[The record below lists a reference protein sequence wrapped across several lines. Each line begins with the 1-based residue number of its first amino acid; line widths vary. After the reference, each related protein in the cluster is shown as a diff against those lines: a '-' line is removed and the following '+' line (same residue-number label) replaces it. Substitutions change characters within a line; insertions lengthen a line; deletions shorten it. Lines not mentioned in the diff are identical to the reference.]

1 MRVLQIRHQR
11 EFTDEMDELRK
22 SCFPGRNVPETSRD
36 PFDDRSTHAVLTLEG
51 VLVAMGRLTHGP
63 GAVFKSWS
71 HGKADIPDRPD
82 TVDLGRVAV
91 SPEFRGLDLSRLLM
105 SHILPRCRERGFAAV
120 NGAVR
125 PGRRMTD
132 LLRELGFV
140 ESGPQVS
147 VDEPNGNAVIIQPM
161 VASLVPGVVDRNR
174 AIFAE
179 QVAALVERGFTVVV
193 AADSMPD

>member
-1 MRVLQIRHQR
+1 
-11 EFTDEMDELRK
+11 
-22 SCFPGRNVPETSRD
+22 
-36 PFDDRSTHAVLTLEG
+36 
-51 VLVAMGRLTHGP
+51 
-63 GAVFKSWS
+63 
-71 HGKADIPDRPD
+71 
-82 TVDLGRVAV
+82 
-91 SPEFRGLDLSRLLM
+91 
-105 SHILPRCRERGFAAV
+105 
-120 NGAVR
+120 
-125 PGRRMTD
+125 MTD